1 VQILRADLLLP
12 IELATPRAPEEVTD
26 ALVRCTSTSVHD
38 SDAPMTRFLLATML
52 LAVPSLASAQQ
63 APAPAAPG
71 PNDYEMSCKLFH
83 HNADGSWNATRPMT
97 LQPAGGPIPLKPSF
111 KFRAGMLFAGF
122 DFAAA
127 LDKDCAH

>member
-1 VQILRADLLLP
+1 
-12 IELATPRAPEEVTD
+12 
-26 ALVRCTSTSVHD
+26 
-38 SDAPMTRFLLATML
+38 MTRFLLATML

-83 HNADGSWNATRPMT
+83 HNADGSWNATRAMT